1 MVWGHNRWLLQ
12 SRSSLSFCFVLA
24 TLGGM
29 QDQFPDQESNPG
41 PLRWEYGVLTTGP
54 PGTSSSVLNKKK
66 KIDQKMGLVLNPSPS
81 CVCWVH
87 LLIHP
92 TLHQTK
98 EGSHI
103 YEWMFL
109 AGVQEWPLQFPQTTI
124 TAIYSWPPCFY
135 SSPISKY
142 WLGYL
147 HCLWNARLPF
157 QVGTCSD
164 VLASVVGSN
173 TAAAFPFPSRLIF
186 STSFWF
192 SSPVSYHSMFIS

>member
-98 EGSHI
+98 EGSHLCSKHSVTDGGGPPRSQGGRKMFHPCGLR
-103 YEWMFL
+103 WMDSKALRGQEIDSVFL
-109 AGVQEWPLQFPQTTI
+109 WHGEK
-124 TAIYSWPPCFY
+124 
-135 SSPISKY
+135 KY
-142 WLGYL
+142 WSKFHILGNNVPTRPQAGLVHSVNVGYAPL
-147 HCLWNARLPF
+147 SQT
-157 QVGTCSD
+157 QV
-164 VLASVVGSN
+164 
-173 TAAAFPFPSRLIF
+173 P
-186 STSFWF
+186 
-192 SSPVSYHSMFIS
+192 